1 MKFVIAEIEFFQ
13 RLGYNTKYWRKSVD
27 GKKTICHLEYAEI
40 LANDLENNPEVQIVD
55 ASEAS
60 DIMATDEW
68 TKDSEE

>member
-40 LANDLENNPEVQIVD
+40 LANDLENNTEVQIVD